1 MKKYIFAVIACL
13 IYILLLNVILS
24 AFGTSFKKIGLILKF
39 ILLVAPVMGIWKFF
53 TEVKEQIQ
61 NITVSSEKEVIIKI
75 KDKYQQLIGY
85 FDTFDLYNK
94 PTVLVDKPDLYK
106 MGWKGDT
113 SIMNIA
119 LSEINNI
126 LNITCEMDRNYDN
139 LKIRGIDVSKLSSIK
154 TLKTFNYHSSLSQE
168 EIIQQFSV
176 DLENLMES

>member
-1 MKKYIFAVIACL
+1 MQKAC
-13 IYILLLNVILS
+13 
-24 AFGTSFKKIGLILKF
+24 GLHWNR
-39 ILLVAPVMGIWKFF
+39 A
-53 TEVKEQIQ
+53 
-61 NITVSSEKEVIIKI
+61 IIKI
-75 KDKYQQLIGY
+75 KDKYQQLIEY

-94 PTVLVDKPDLYK
+94 PIVLVDKPELYK

-119 LSEINNI
+119 LSEINNS
-126 LNITCEMDRNYDN
+126 LNITCEMDHNYDS
-139 LKIRGIDVSKLSSIK
+139 LKRRGIDVSKLSSIK

>member
-1 MKKYIFAVIACL
+1 MIILCL
-13 IYILLLNVILS
+13 VDQKNYLL
-24 AFGTSFKKIGLILKF
+24 
-39 ILLVAPVMGIWKFF
+39 
-53 TEVKEQIQ
+53 
-61 NITVSSEKEVIIKI
+61 IIKI

-126 LNITCEMDRNYDN
+126 INITCEMDRNYDN

>member
-1 MKKYIFAVIACL
+1 MILL
-13 IYILLLNVILS
+13 IYT
-24 AFGTSFKKIGLILKF
+24 TS
-39 ILLVAPVMGIWKFF
+39 
-53 TEVKEQIQ
+53 
-61 NITVSSEKEVIIKI
+61 
-75 KDKYQQLIGY
+75 QL
-85 FDTFDLYNK
+85 
-94 PTVLVDKPDLYK
+94 LVDKPDLYK

>member
-1 MKKYIFAVIACL
+1 M
-13 IYILLLNVILS
+13 
-24 AFGTSFKKIGLILKF
+24 
-39 ILLVAPVMGIWKFF
+39 
-53 TEVKEQIQ
+53 
-61 NITVSSEKEVIIKI
+61 
-75 KDKYQQLIGY
+75 IGY